1 MANNEDIEIIKECQ
15 SFLKDSSDE
24 FSTDVQ
30 RQTEQLEQFSGNFWT
45 DSVCKQYRRTNKA
58 RPNLHFSNWE
68 VMANAV
74 VSPFSDSPFHVAL
87 EEQEDDA
94 DNSTQE
100 GVDSYEHDNDSKT
113 NELFAVKRAFVCGNG
128 YYLLSVDKD
137 ELTGEN
143 KIIGEFVARQDSVA
157 FDPNAT
163 AVDGSDAEQGAIV
176 NYISTQKA
184 KRLYGDGI
192 VPMDY
197 PSAMPTLDFTG
208 IKQWSN
214 EANKVQIVTYYR
226 KKSRDIGE
234 GKKRTYVEWFKI
246 CGNGIVDRGTLPIR
260 YIPIIRFAGYAV
272 YRGGA
277 IRYTG
282 IVDKTFSLQLG
293 INIAYSTMVERAG
306 RSVKANYITNVESVQ
321 GLEQYYKSMNEDDS
335 LLVMY
340 KGDKAPIQ
348 VQESF
353 VTSDLSDMI
362 ANARNLLSDV
372 VGVPLTGING
382 INETGKTA
390 TEVMQQQINSE
401 SNVANF
407 YNNAYKACR
416 TIGRIVIE
424 LVTGGEDRKFTL
436 ENGPAV
442 ITQDM
447 KRRKELS
454 AVAQLV
460 PENLKSVIAIHYID
474 TLKSDYADKV
484 KADIV
489 ANLPQ
494 DISLVSEKPEDP
506 VAIHELKRMQSICE
520 QMQLQIETLEQKN
533 EELQK
538 QYESAELSLLNNREN
553 INADMQKF
561 VISEQ
566 NRMNLETAKLQT
578 QNAKV
583 AGELA
588 LKNKQVNAEIQR
600 TGVETEKVAMETARQ
615 FSEDMGV

>member
-1 MANNEDIEIIKECQ
+1 MAIDSTEIIKECQ
-15 SFLKDSSDE
+15 KFLKASSDE
-24 FSTDVQ
+24 FATDVK
-30 RQTEQLEQFSGNFWT
+30 RQTEQLEMFSGNFWT
-45 DSVCKQYRRTNKA
+45 DSICKTYRRTNKS

-74 VSPFSDSPFHVAL
+74 TSPFTDSPYHINL
-87 EEQEDDA
+87 EDEEDNDE
-94 DNSTQE
+94 TQE
-100 GVDSYEHDNDSKT
+100 GVDTYEQDNDSKT
-113 NELFAVKRAFVCGNG
+113 NQLFAVKRAFVCGNG
-128 YYLLSVDKD
+128 YYVLSIDKD
-137 ELTGEN
+137 EMTGNN
-143 KIIGEFVARQDSVA
+143 KIVGEFIARQDSVA
-157 FDPNAT
+157 FDPNAL

-176 NYISTQKA
+176 NYISVQKA

-197 PSAMPTLDFTG
+197 PKAMPTLDFTDIG
-208 IKQWSN
+208 QWSD
-214 EANKVQIVTYYR
+214 EADKIQVVTYYR
-226 KKSRDIGE
+226 KKNNG
-234 GKKRTYVEWFKI
+234 VEWFKI
-246 CGNGIVDRGTLPIR
+246 CGNGIIDNGLLPIKF
-260 YIPIIRFAGYAV
+260 IPIIRFAGYAV

-321 GLEQYYKSMNEDDS
+321 GLEEYYKQLNDDDS

-340 KGDKAPIQ
+340 KGDKPPIQ

-424 LVTGGEDRKFTL
+424 LLTGGEDRKFTL

-442 ITQDM
+442 ITQNM
-447 KRRKELS
+447 KRRQELS
-454 AVAQLV
+454 AISTLV
-460 PENLKSVIAIHYID
+460 PENLKSVVAIHYID

-484 KADIV
+484 RADII

-494 DISLVSEKPEDP
+494 DISIVSEKAEDP
-506 VAIHELKRMQSICE
+506 VAVHELKRMQSICE
-520 QMQLQIETLEQKN
+520 QMQMQIETLEQKN

-553 INADMQKF
+553 LNADMQKF
-561 VISEQ
+561 AISEQ
-566 NRMNLETAKLQT
+566 NKMNIETAKIES

-588 LKNKQVNAEIQR
+588 LKNKKVNAEIER
-600 TGVETEKVAMETARQ
+600 TAVETERVAVDTAEKYARGME
-615 FSEDMGV
+615 DIV

>member
-1 MANNEDIEIIKECQ
+1 MNEDYEIIKECQ
-15 SFLKDSSDE
+15 KFLQDSSSE
-24 FSTDVQ
+24 FATDVL
-30 RQTEQLEQFSGNFWT
+30 RQTEQLEMFSGNFWT
-45 DSVCKQYRRTNKA
+45 QSVCKTYHRTNTL

-74 VSPFSDSPFHVAL
+74 ISPFSDSPFHIAL
-87 EEQEDDA
+87 EDVKGDGS
-94 DNSTQE
+94 DTQD
-100 GVDSYEHDNDSKT
+100 GIDSYEQDSDSKT
-113 NELFAVKRAFVCGNG
+113 NLLYATKRAFVCGNG
-128 YYLLSVDKD
+128 YYVISIVTD

-143 KIIGEFVARQDSVA
+143 KIVGEFITRQDSVA

-176 NYISTQKA
+176 NYLSVKKA

-197 PSAMPTLDFTG
+197 PNAMPTLDFTD
-208 IKQWSN
+208 IQQWNN
-214 EANKVQIVTYYR
+214 EADKVQIVTYYR
-226 KKSRDIGE
+226 KANNG
-234 GKKRTYVEWFKI
+234 VEWFKI
-246 CGNGIVDRGTLPIR
+246 CGNGIIDRGTLPIKF
-260 YIPIIRFAGYAV
+260 IPIIRFAGYAT

-306 RSVKANYITNVESVQ
+306 RSVKANYIVNVDAVQ
-321 GLEQYYKSMNEDDS
+321 GLDQYYKQMNEDDS

-340 KGDKAPIQ
+340 KGDKPPIQ
-348 VQESF
+348 IQESF
-353 VTSDLSDMI
+353 VTADLSDMI
-362 ANARNLLSDV
+362 ANTRNLLSDV

-382 INETGKTA
+382 INESNKTA

-424 LVTGGEDRKFTL
+424 LLNGGNDLKFTL

-454 AVAQLV
+454 AVATLV
-460 PENLKSVIAIHYID
+460 PENMKSVIAMHYLD
-474 TLKSDYADKV
+474 TIRSDYAKKV

-494 DISLVSEKPEDP
+494 DVSIVSESPADP
-506 VAIHELKRMQSICE
+506 YAVHELKRMQTICE
-520 QMQLQIETLEQKN
+520 QMQMEMESLKQKN
-533 EELQK
+533 EELTK
-538 QYESAELSLLNNREN
+538 QYESAELALLNNRESL
-553 INADMQKF
+553 NADMQKF
-561 VISEQ
+561 AISE
-566 NRMNLETAKLQT
+566 RDKMNLETAKLEA

-600 TGVETEKVAMETARQ
+600 TTAETEKVAMETAEKVA
-615 FSEDMGV
+615 EDMGVTDAI